1 MAAINKVKNI
11 FLSASVPLEERD
23 PKFFETADVIAIR
36 DAVIALASTVLTN
49 KEYRLIWGG
58 HPSITPLIT
67 LVLDR
72 YDLKMS
78 DRVILYQSREFE
90 KFFPPENEDVGV
102 RKITDKKENQDA
114 SLLLMRQM
122 MINTNEYE
130 AAVFIGGM
138 EGVLDEYAM
147 FQEQHPEALCLPIAS
162 TGAAAQLL
170 FNKQPEKF
178 DKRLMTELSYTSLFK
193 ELLRL

>member
-1 MAAINKVKNI
+1 MATINKIKNI
-11 FLSASVPLEERD
+11 FLSASVPLEDRD
-23 PKFFETADVIAIR
+23 PKFFETADIIAIR
-36 DAVIALASTVLTN
+36 DAVIALASTVLSN

-72 YDLKMS
+72 YGLKMS

-90 KFFPPENEDVGV
+90 DFFPPENEDIGIRV
-102 RKITDKKENQDA
+102 ITDKKENRDA

-122 MINTNEYE
+122 MIGNHEYE

-138 EGVLDEYAM
+138 EGVLDEYAR
-147 FQEQHPEALCLPIAS
+147 FRAQHPKVACLPIAS
-162 TGAAAQLL
+162 TGAAARML
-170 FNKQPEKF
+170 F
-178 DKRLMTELSYTSLFK
+178 DKDIREFDDKLMTELSYTSLFK
-193 ELLRL
+193 DLLGM